1 MKIRLNL
8 LLHVTLTFIISMKRH
23 FHAKIK
29 SICKILKEREREID
43 IYIYIYRERERERE
57 SSALQPLI
65 KLYLNYINSELPEVT
80 EKPADNICYVEVLNK
95 GIELK
100 NFPSVVT

>member
-29 SICKILKEREREID
+29 SICKILKEREREIERE
-43 IYIYIYRERERERE
+43 RERERERE

-100 NFPSVVT
+100 IFPSVVT

>member
-29 SICKILKEREREID
+29 SICKILKEREREIERD
-43 IYIYIYRERERERE
+43 RERETERE
-57 SSALQPLI
+57 
-65 KLYLNYINSELPEVT
+65 K
-80 EKPADNICYVEVLNK
+80 
-95 GIELK
+95 
-100 NFPSVVT
+100 VVHYNP

>member
-43 IYIYIYRERERERE
+43 RERERE

-80 EKPADNICYVEVLNK
+80 EKPADNMLRR
-95 GIELK
+95 
-100 NFPSVVT
+100 SS

>member
-43 IYIYIYRERERERE
+43 RERERE

-100 NFPSVVT
+100 IFPSVVT

>member
-43 IYIYIYRERERERE
+43 RERERERE